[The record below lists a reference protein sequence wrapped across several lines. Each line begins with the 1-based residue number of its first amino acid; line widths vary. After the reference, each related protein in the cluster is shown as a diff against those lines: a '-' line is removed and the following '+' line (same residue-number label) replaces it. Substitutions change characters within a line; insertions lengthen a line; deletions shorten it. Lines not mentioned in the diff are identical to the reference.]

1 MRTALLL
8 FIQCLVIAQVCFEQ
22 SYGAEC
28 LLGNLV
34 ETCTSSLRNL
44 QQRFENDVHNLRLSF
59 DIKIDELQKKVESRD
74 RQIEELRANVSSLAF
89 EFPNQVAR
97 IMNLEDTVDIQSSN
111 INSLQEVFTQAEQD
125 FSSSLDNLET
135 KISIINSTVT
145 TLNADFPL
153 GHVVGDETK
162 GEFDSVAANWQL
174 SSSSEFAPI
183 TKGGMTFNGT
193 SFRVPENGIY
203 YMYGLVT
210 ILDDSKFCGFSIK
223 VNDNTYLDTSE
234 RGEGMG
240 ENVVFGSQARRIEAE
255 GIVTMFI
262 KTCRYNFDPVKS
274 YFGIFLLQRE

>member
-1 MRTALLL
+1 
-8 FIQCLVIAQVCFEQ
+8 
-22 SYGAEC
+22 
-28 LLGNLV
+28 
-34 ETCTSSLRNL
+34 
-44 QQRFENDVHNLRLSF
+44 
-59 DIKIDELQKKVESRD
+59 
-74 RQIEELRANVSSLAF
+74 
-89 EFPNQVAR
+89 
-97 IMNLEDTVDIQSSN
+97 
-111 INSLQEVFTQAEQD
+111 
-125 FSSSLDNLET
+125 
-135 KISIINSTVT
+135 
-145 TLNADFPL
+145 
-153 GHVVGDETK
+153 
-162 GEFDSVAANWQL
+162 
-174 SSSSEFAPI
+174 
-183 TKGGMTFNGT
+183 MTFNGT